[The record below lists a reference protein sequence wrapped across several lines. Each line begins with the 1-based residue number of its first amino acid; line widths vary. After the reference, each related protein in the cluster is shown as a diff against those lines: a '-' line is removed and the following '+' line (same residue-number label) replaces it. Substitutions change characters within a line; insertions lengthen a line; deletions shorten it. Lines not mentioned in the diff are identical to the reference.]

1 MNGKMTL
8 ACLCMMT
15 IAAFSFATDY
25 EECFKLNES
34 YNLSTSAVH
43 EQIVMY
49 ELRLKQDKNDYYA
62 NLAIAIL
69 YTVLASPM
77 ENPEDGA
84 SGKIIPYTAKFEA
97 KEKNNSLE
105 LVYSGMG
112 HSLMARDSK
121 NMFVKLAEVS
131 KAISIFDRNVKLS
144 ENKPIE
150 WYVRYMR
157 GNFYMNLPDSLNKRK
172 DAEQDFSFVLQEYQK
187 NASLESYM
195 ADGYYYLG
203 EIEKSR
209 GNIDKALE
217 YWNLSVTI
225 NENLKMNSKEAEKS
239 MKRLK
244 TFKD

>member
-157 GNFYMNLPDSLNKRK
+157 GNFYMNLPDSLNKHK
-172 DAEQDFSFVLQEYQK
+172 DAEQDFAFVLQQYHK
-187 NASLESYM
+187 NPALEGYM

-209 GNIDKALE
+209 GNIDKAME
-217 YWNLSVTI
+217 YWKLSVAI
-225 NENLKMNSKEAEKS
+225 NERLKLNSKEADKS
-239 MKRLK
+239 MNRLK
-244 TFKD
+244 TFED